1 MGDRRGPYYESL
13 RRSFTVPSRNLVT
26 DIPDGP
32 HDYGD
37 RPNDKRL
44 ANMPRLPV
52 YASPPS
58 RHELISIT
66 AKSWVR
72 KGINSIALPGIDT
85 HSEIALIALGYGDA
99 REHDRYGIHGR
110 VYAQT
115 PDGKMYPESGE
126 GIVRLSR
133 MEFRA
138 LQLLTEHNGRT
149 LGFKVAISR
158 EQNMTPEV
166 IEAAMDVFNLRKEP

>member
-1 MGDRRGPYYESL
+1 
-13 RRSFTVPSRNLVT
+13 VT